1 MTDHDSKYGAVDL
14 QDPFEAFE
22 AFEVAT
28 ARWSQTAEAL
38 IRTLPAAE
46 GGHVIRHH
54 LRAMNGSA
62 DAALRHVLDREIDRP

>member
-14 QDPFEAFE
+14 EDPFE

-28 ARWSQTAEAL
+28 ARWSQTAKAL

-46 GGHVIRHH
+46 GGHLIRHH
-54 LRAMNGSA
+54 LRAMNLSA
-62 DAALRHVLDREIDRP
+62 DAALRHVLERELDRA